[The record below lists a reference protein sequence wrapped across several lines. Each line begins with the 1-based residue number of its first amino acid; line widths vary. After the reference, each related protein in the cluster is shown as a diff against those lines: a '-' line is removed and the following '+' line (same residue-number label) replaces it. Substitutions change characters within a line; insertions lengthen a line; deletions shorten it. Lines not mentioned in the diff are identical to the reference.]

1 MSADPDSVT
10 PPEGQLSFS
19 GIPEAQFVEDV
30 DSHMA
35 GEDNAEHKLKVLDES
50 HQKYK
55 FMEKNLMA
63 RRRKLKSQ
71 VPDINSSLAML
82 KKLKSKNEEGEEAE
96 TQFLLSDQ
104 VYAKA
109 TIPPTE
115 KVCLWLGAN
124 VMLEYSLSDA
134 EELLSKNKSSAER
147 NLAQIAFDLDFLR
160 DQMTITEVTMARLYN
175 WDVRRRQTLKGKGG
189 GGDGDKAE

>member
-1 MSADPDSVT
+1 MSADLDSAT
-10 PPEGQLSFS
+10 PPEGQLSFT

-30 DSHMA
+30 DGHMKD
-35 GEDNAEHKLKVLDES
+35 EDNAEHKLKVLDES

-82 KKLKSKNEEGEEAE
+82 KKLKSKNGEGEACE

-124 VMLEYSLSDA
+124 VMLEYTLPAA
-134 EELLSKNKSSAER
+134 EELLSKNKASAEK
-147 NLAQIAFDLDFLR
+147 NLGQISYDLDFLR

-175 WDVRRRQTLKGKGG
+175 WDVRRRQQL
-189 GGDGDKAE
+189 KAEGKDKPEEK

>member
-1 MSADPDSVT
+1 M
-10 PPEGQLSFS
+10 
-19 GIPEAQFVEDV
+19 
-30 DSHMA
+30 
-35 GEDNAEHKLKVLDES
+35 LDES

-82 KKLKSKNEEGEEAE
+82 KKLKSKNGEGEACE

-115 KVCLWLGAN
+115 KVGGLKCSNVVDVSRGVPKIWLAN
-124 VMLEYSLSDA
+124 NWICGV
-134 EELLSKNKSSAER
+134 KNFKSMYR
-147 NLAQIAFDLDFLR
+147 
-160 DQMTITEVTMARLYN
+160 
-175 WDVRRRQTLKGKGG
+175 
-189 GGDGDKAE
+189 

>member
-1 MSADPDSVT
+1 MT
-10 PPEGQLSFS
+10 
-19 GIPEAQFVEDV
+19 DV
-30 DSHMA
+30 DLLACSF
-35 GEDNAEHKLKVLDES
+35 LKCHYKTKCVHFQVLDES

-115 KVCLWLGAN
+115 KVGYGAKLN
-124 VMLEYSLSDA
+124 
-134 EELLSKNKSSAER
+134 
-147 NLAQIAFDLDFLR
+147 
-160 DQMTITEVTMARLYN
+160 
-175 WDVRRRQTLKGKGG
+175 
-189 GGDGDKAE
+189 

>member
-1 MSADPDSVT
+1 MIFTHIVT
-10 PPEGQLSFS
+10 LYHGCKSNKTKCVHIQ
-19 GIPEAQFVEDV
+19 
-30 DSHMA
+30 
-35 GEDNAEHKLKVLDES
+35 VLDES

-115 KVCLWLGAN
+115 KVSYGAK
-124 VMLEYSLSDA
+124 LSCC
-134 EELLSKNKSSAER
+134 
-147 NLAQIAFDLDFLR
+147 FLD
-160 DQMTITEVTMARLYN
+160 T
-175 WDVRRRQTLKGKGG
+175 
-189 GGDGDKAE
+189 

>member
-1 MSADPDSVT
+1 MCPF
-10 PPEGQLSFS
+10 FS
-19 GIPEAQFVEDV
+19 RQTTSTFIKIKAWSKYLLYFQ
-30 DSHMA
+30 
-35 GEDNAEHKLKVLDES
+35 VLDES

-115 KVCLWLGAN
+115 KVRSWA
-124 VMLEYSLSDA
+124 
-134 EELLSKNKSSAER
+134 ELLKG
-147 NLAQIAFDLDFLR
+147 DLSYLEF
-160 DQMTITEVTMARLYN
+160 
-175 WDVRRRQTLKGKGG
+175 G
-189 GGDGDKAE
+189 

>member
-1 MSADPDSVT
+1 MYQSHE
-10 PPEGQLSFS
+10 PEG
-19 GIPEAQFVEDV
+19 
-30 DSHMA
+30 DSYA
-35 GEDNAEHKLKVLDES
+35 FQVLDES

-115 KVCLWLGAN
+115 KVWSEL
-124 VMLEYSLSDA
+124 MLTLQ
-134 EELLSKNKSSAER
+134 R
-147 NLAQIAFDLDFLR
+147 NLRCGFV
-160 DQMTITEVTMARLYN
+160 E
-175 WDVRRRQTLKGKGG
+175 
-189 GGDGDKAE
+189 

>member
-1 MSADPDSVT
+1 MWIFEAYSAPYVMT
-10 PPEGQLSFS
+10 LLPQ
-19 GIPEAQFVEDV
+19 
-30 DSHMA
+30 
-35 GEDNAEHKLKVLDES
+35 VLDEF

-71 VPDINSSLAML
+71 VPDIHTSLAML
-82 KKLKSKNEEGEEAE
+82 KKLKAKNDEGEDTE

-115 KVCLWLGAN
+115 KVDMYTAVYTEFIEITLLT
-124 VMLEYSLSDA
+124 
-134 EELLSKNKSSAER
+134 LSKVNAVLFIRDFIVLFKGNFYIQRYWHHSYQYTK
-147 NLAQIAFDLDFLR
+147 NMNDIAL
-160 DQMTITEVTMARLYN
+160 N
-175 WDVRRRQTLKGKGG
+175 
-189 GGDGDKAE
+189 